1 MPIIRLQ
8 TEINAPIE
16 RCFQLALS
24 IDLHKAST
32 ANTNEEAIAGVTSG
46 IIGLNETVTWR
57 AKHFG
62 FYFKMTSKITALT
75 TNISFTDEMIK
86 GPFKKLHH
94 QHLFV
99 SQGNTTLME
108 DVFEFEAPF
117 GLLGKLT
124 EQLVLIKYLNR
135 FLILRNAYIKQ
146 EAELKIEH

>member
-8 TEINAPIE
+8 TQINAPVE

-32 ANTNEEAIAGVTSG
+32 AGTNEEAIAGVTSG

-62 FYFKMTSKITALT
+62 VYFKMTSKITALT
-75 TNISFTDEMIK
+75 NNVSFTDEMIK

-99 SQGNTTLME
+99 NQGNITLME

-124 EQLVLIKYLNR
+124 EQLVLTKYLTH
-135 FLILRNAYIKQ
+135 FLMLRNAYLKQ

>member
-1 MPIIRLQ
+1 MAIIRLQ

-32 ANTNEEAIAGVTSG
+32 AGTSEEAIAGVTSG

-62 FYFKMTSKITALT
+62 CYFKMTSKITALT
-75 TNISFTDEMIK
+75 TNVSFTDEMIK

-94 QHLFV
+94 QHFFKN
-99 SQGNTTLME
+99 QGTATLMT

-117 GLLGKLT
+117 GLIGKLA
-124 EQLVLIKYLNR
+124 ERLVLTKYLTR
-135 FLILRNAYIKQ
+135 FLMVRNAYLKQ
-146 EAELKIEH
+146 EAELKIES